1 MSKVD
6 KSIKEIDDDLTL
18 KIDKD
23 ELLDPKYDENKNKLS
38 GLLTDSRRLS
48 NFNRGDSPPTP
59 E

>member
-23 ELLDPKYDENKNKLS
+23 ELLDPKYD
-38 GLLTDSRRLS
+38 
-48 NFNRGDSPPTP
+48 
-59 E
+59 